1 MHSPERICEA
11 LAWLYGVEFKARQ
24 GLKMLGFHTEYM
36 PSSDIF
42 SNQRVTFLQRIDGTF
57 RACWP
62 YNRREDITDRVAHA
76 LAVTAPWEWDGMYFE
91 RRLEDEEQT
100 LLVAACL
107 TEHKMGAKTFF
118 KWRIASDDGP
128 NIEMHEDTE
137 DAAKTAARAAYLTW
151 MRGLFALKGLPNG

>member
-42 SNQRVTFLQRIDGTF
+42 SNQRVTFLHRNDETF
-57 RACWP
+57 CACWP

-76 LAVTAPWEWDGMYFE
+76 LEVTAPWEWDDGG
-91 RRLEDEEQT
+91 ED
-100 LLVAACL
+100 VVFAFRGDDV
-107 TEHKMGAKTFF
+107 MGHVQDNKAQGAS
-118 KWRIASDDGP
+118 WRVSTDDGVTHSDSTLGV
-128 NIEMHEDTE
+128 ETAKS
-137 DAAKTAARAAYLTW
+137 DARTSYLTY
-151 MRGLFALKGLPNG
+151 MRGHLALRGLEK